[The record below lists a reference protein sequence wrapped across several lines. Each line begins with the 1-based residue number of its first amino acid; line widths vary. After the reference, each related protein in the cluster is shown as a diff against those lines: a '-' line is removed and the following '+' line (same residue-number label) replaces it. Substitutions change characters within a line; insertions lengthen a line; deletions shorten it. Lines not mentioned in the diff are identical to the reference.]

1 MRPDVKTKLKL
12 AAAFLLALV
21 AVVLILQNRDPVE
34 TQLLFATVT
43 MPRAILLLLTALLG
57 FAAGILVSLYW
68 NRKSVPPPAAGPEDR

>member
-1 MRPDVKTKLKL
+1 MTKLKL
-12 AAAFLLALV
+12 VAAFLLALV

-43 MPRAILLLLTALLG
+43 MPRAVLLLLTALLG

-68 NRKSVPPPAAGPEDR
+68 NRKSGAPPATGPEGR

>member
-1 MRPDVKTKLKL
+1 MRPDVMTKLKL
-12 AAAFLLALV
+12 AAALLLALL

-43 MPRAILLLLTALLG
+43 MPRAVLLLLTALLG

-68 NRKSVPPPAAGPEDR
+68 NRKSVQPPATSPEGR